1 MVHLMTHDDLPT
13 VVEMALLLWPSD
25 EPEALEREFIS
36 VLDEDEATILVATD
50 RDRLVGFALCRLRHD
65 YVEGTTGS
73 PVGYL
78 EGIYVHEGDR
88 RRHFASE
95 MIGAFEK
102 WARRMGC
109 REVASDCEI
118 GNVESEALH
127 LACDFDEANRI
138 ICFVKRI

>member
-1 MVHLMTHDDLPT
+1 
-13 VVEMALLLWPSD
+13 
-25 EPEALEREFIS
+25 
-36 VLDEDEATILVATD
+36 
-50 RDRLVGFALCRLRHD
+50 
-65 YVEGTTGS
+65 
-73 PVGYL
+73 
-78 EGIYVHEGDR
+78 
-88 RRHFASE
+88 

-138 ICFVKRI
+138 ICFVKRV